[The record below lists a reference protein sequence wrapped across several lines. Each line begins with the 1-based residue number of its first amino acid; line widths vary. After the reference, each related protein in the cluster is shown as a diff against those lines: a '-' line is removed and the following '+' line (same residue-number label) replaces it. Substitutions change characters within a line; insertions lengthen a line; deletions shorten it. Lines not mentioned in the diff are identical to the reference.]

1 MTMIETSS
9 TTPPSPIFAGSER
22 QQQQAAPPPSDSAPA
37 APVPEAAP
45 RVAETAPSSFGF
57 ALHYDQGMQRMILE
71 ARDPVTGFVIFQM
84 PTKYV
89 TKQFS
94 AGAGALVE
102 RARGGKVDSA
112 V

>member
-1 MTMIETSS
+1 
-9 TTPPSPIFAGSER
+9 
-22 QQQQAAPPPSDSAPA
+22 
-37 APVPEAAP
+37 
-45 RVAETAPSSFGF
+45 
-57 ALHYDQGMQRMILE
+57 MILE